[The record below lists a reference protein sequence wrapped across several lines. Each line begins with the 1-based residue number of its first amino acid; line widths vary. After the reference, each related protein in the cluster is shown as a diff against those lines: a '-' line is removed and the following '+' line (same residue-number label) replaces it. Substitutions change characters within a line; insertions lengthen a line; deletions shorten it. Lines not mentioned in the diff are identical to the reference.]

1 VDSRTPSLDSKTAD
15 REGASL
21 AFADLWDWRREI
33 AELYGRVRAA
43 PGRPGW
49 EIWRA
54 ERDRLFA
61 AHPQS
66 PLDPEDRAGFAGL
79 PYFDYD
85 AALSFTVALAPCAGP
100 PESIDLGRDGTI
112 RLAPFARTAGLT
124 ERLGG
129 ELTLFWI
136 EGYGGGVF
144 LPFADTTSGRETY
157 AGGRYLLDTIKGADL
172 GRAGERAVL
181 DFNFVYHPSCAYSD
195 RWTCPLSP
203 ADNRLPLAVRAGER
217 AWRRNS

>member
-1 VDSRTPSLDSKTAD
+1 MDSRTPSSDAEPAGT
-15 REGASL
+15 L
-21 AFADLWDWRREI
+21 ALADLWDWRRQV
-33 AELYGRVRAA
+33 ADLYGRVRAA

-49 EIWRA
+49 EMWRQ

-66 PLDPEDRAGFAGL
+66 PLDPKDRAGFAGL

-85 AALSFTVALAPCAGP
+85 PAFRFTVALAPCASP
-100 PESIDLGRDGTI
+100 RESIDLGRDGTI
-112 RLAPFARTAGLT
+112 RLAPFARTDGLAKK
-124 ERLGG
+124 LGG

-144 LPFADTTSGRETY
+144 LPFADQTSGPDTY

-172 GRAGERAVL
+172 GREGGRAVL
-181 DFNFVYHPSCAYSD
+181 DFNFAYNPSCAYSD
-195 RWTCPLSP
+195 RWTCPLAPP
-203 ADNRLPLAVRAGER
+203 ANRLPHAVRAGER
-217 AWRRNS
+217 AWSRQNP